1 MSTTTTFFLVVIV
14 VSLAVLALLK
24 SPTGSTQF
32 TYRRKPYLLSK
43 AERSFYGVLSQA
55 VAGKAMIFSKV
66 RVADVITPQQ
76 GLTRSNWQRAFNR
89 ISAKHLDFIL
99 CDPQSCAVKLAI
111 ELDDASHDSA
121 KRQARDTFLDVAC
134 QSAGLPLLRIRAA
147 RGYVVADLRRD
158 IDAILFP
165 PQQQESPEPR
175 IADDQS
181 VRDLADISQAKR
193 DEKPVQTQEAMAAVT
208 APVPTDSKQ
217 PEAPACHRCGNEMV
231 LRTAK
236 SGKQAG
242 QAFWGCSGFPQC
254 RGAIK
259 IQVDARGKT

>member
-1 MSTTTTFFLVVIV
+1 MSTSFFLVVIV

-24 SPTGSTQF
+24 SPTGSTSF

-55 VAGKAMIFSKV
+55 VAGKALIFSKV
-66 RVADVITPQQ
+66 RVADVITPQA

-121 KRQARDTFLDVAC
+121 KRQARDTFLDAAC

-165 PQQQESPEPR
+165 PQQQELPEAR
-175 IADDQS
+175 TADDQS
-181 VRDLADISQAKR
+181 VRELAKTS
-193 DEKPVQTQEAMAAVT
+193 QTQRNEKTVQPQAVATVVT
-208 APVPTDSKQ
+208 APVPTESKQ
-217 PEAPACHRCGNEMV
+217 PEAPACHRCGSEMV

-236 SGKQAG
+236 SGKSAG
-242 QAFWGCSGFPQC
+242 QAFWGCRGFPQC
-254 RGAIK
+254 RGAAK
-259 IQVDARGKT
+259 IQVDARGES

>member
-1 MSTTTTFFLVVIV
+1 MSTSFFLVVIL
-14 VSLAVLALLK
+14 VSLAILALLK
-24 SPTGSTQF
+24 SPTGSTSF

-55 VAGKAMIFSKV
+55 VAGKALIFSKV

-76 GLTRSNWQRAFNR
+76 GLTRSNWQRAFNK

-121 KRQARDTFLDVAC
+121 KRQARDSFLDAAC

-147 RGYVVADLRRD
+147 RGYVVADLRCD

-165 PQQQESPEPR
+165 ALQQESPETK

-181 VRDLADISQAKR
+181 VRELAETSQTQR
-193 DEKPVQTQEAMAAVT
+193 NEKPAQPQAAGAVVA
-208 APVPTDSKQ
+208 APVSTESKQ
-217 PEAPACHRCGNEMV
+217 PEAPACHRCGSEMV

-236 SGKQAG
+236 SGKRAG
-242 QAFWGCSGFPQC
+242 EAFWGCSGFPQC
-254 RGAIK
+254 RGAAK
-259 IQVDARGKT
+259 IHVDARGKT

>member
-1 MSTTTTFFLVVIV
+1 MSTSFFLVVIL
-14 VSLAVLALLK
+14 VSLAILALLK
-24 SPTGSTQF
+24 SPTGSTSF

-43 AERSFYGVLSQA
+43 AERSFYGVLTQA
-55 VAGKAMIFSKV
+55 VAGKALIFSKV
-66 RVADVITPQQ
+66 RVADAITPQQ

-99 CDPQSCAVKLAI
+99 CDPQDCAVKLAI

-121 KRQARDTFLDVAC
+121 KRQARDTFLDAAC
-134 QSAGLPLLRIRAA
+134 QSASLPLLRIRAA

-158 IDAILFP
+158 IDAILFS
-165 PQQQESPEPR
+165 PQQQKSSETK

-181 VRDLADISQAKR
+181 VRELTDMSQAKR
-193 DEKPVQTQEAMAAVT
+193 DGKLAQTQETVAVVA
-208 APVPTDSKQ
+208 APVPTESKQ
-217 PEAPACHRCGNEMV
+217 PEAPACHRCGSEMV

-254 RGAIK
+254 RGAVK
-259 IQVDARGKT
+259 IQVDALGKI

>member
-1 MSTTTTFFLVVIV
+1 MSTSFFLVVIL
-14 VSLAVLALLK
+14 VSLAILALLK
-24 SPTGSTQF
+24 SPTGSTSF

-55 VAGKAMIFSKV
+55 VAGKALIFSKV

-99 CDPQSCAVKLAI
+99 CDPQDCAVKLAI
-111 ELDDASHDSA
+111 ELDDVSHDSA
-121 KRQARDTFLDVAC
+121 KRQARDTFLDAAC
-134 QSAGLPLLRIRAA
+134 QSLLRIRAA

-165 PQQQESPEPR
+165 PQQQESPETK
-175 IADDQS
+175 IADDQF
-181 VRDLADISQAKR
+181 VRELAETSQAQR
-193 DEKPVQTQEAMAAVT
+193 NEEPAQPQAAGAVVA
-208 APVPTDSKQ
+208 APVPTASKQ
-217 PEAPACHRCGNEMV
+217 PEAPACHRCGSEMV

-242 QAFWGCSGFPQC
+242 QTFWGCSGFPRC
-254 RGAIK
+254 RGAAK
-259 IQVDARGKT
+259 IQFDARGKA